1 MIDGRTQLTGL
12 IGWPVEHSL
21 SPAMQNAAFSEAGL
35 NWCYVPLPTPPEKL
49 EDALRGLVALG
60 FRGVNVTI
68 PHKQAVIPLLDSV
81 SPNARALGAVN
92 TIFFQRTA
100 DGKTHMY
107 GENTDEEGFIDALHR
122 VGVHF
127 GSSDSAIIVGAGGA
141 ARAVLSSL
149 MKMNLKEVYVL
160 NRNEE
165 RARLLVQELTAAQ
178 DTATT
183 EVHALALSD
192 DALVELA
199 QTASL
204 LVNATPVGT
213 MPNVDKSVWPDKAPV
228 PGHLVVFDLVYNPRS
243 TRLLQQARASLAR
256 GVDGLE
262 MLVQQGALAF
272 EFWTGKPAPVQTM
285 RAACLERLGR

>member
-21 SPAMQNAAFSEAGL
+21 SPAMQNAAYSELGL
-35 NWCYVPLPTPPEKL
+35 NWCYVPMPVPPDKV

-60 FRGVNVTI
+60 FRGINVTI
-68 PHKQAVIPLLDSV
+68 PHKQSVIPLLDSV

-100 DGKTHMY
+100 DGKDHMY
-107 GENTDEEGFIDALHR
+107 GENTDEEGFMDALHR
-122 VGVHF
+122 VGVNF
-127 GSSDSAIIVGAGGA
+127 GVEDTAVIVGAGGA

-149 MKMNLKEVYVL
+149 LKLQVKEVYVL
-160 NRNEE
+160 NRKEE
-165 RARLLVQELTAAQ
+165 RARTLVEEITGMHEAP
-178 DTATT
+178 TK
-183 EVHALALSD
+183 VHALLLSD
-192 DALVELA
+192 ETLVEVA
-199 QTASL
+199 QSASL

-213 MPNVDKSVWPDKAPV
+213 MPNIQESIWPEKMPI

-243 TRLLQQARASLAR
+243 TRLLQQARSSLAR
-256 GVDGLE
+256 GIDGME

-272 EFWTGKPAPVQTM
+272 EFWTGKPAPVQVM
-285 RAACLERLGR
+285 RATCLERLGR